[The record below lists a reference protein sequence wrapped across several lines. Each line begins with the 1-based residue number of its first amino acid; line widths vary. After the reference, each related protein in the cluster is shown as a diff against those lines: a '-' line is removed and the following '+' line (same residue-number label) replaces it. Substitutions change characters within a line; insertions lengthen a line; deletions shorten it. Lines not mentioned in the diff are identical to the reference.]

1 MTVKN
6 EHSSEKKK
14 NSNLDLVH
22 QNAIFL
28 LLLYGALDF

>member
-6 EHSSEKKK
+6 EHSSEKK

-22 QNAIFL
+22 QNGIL